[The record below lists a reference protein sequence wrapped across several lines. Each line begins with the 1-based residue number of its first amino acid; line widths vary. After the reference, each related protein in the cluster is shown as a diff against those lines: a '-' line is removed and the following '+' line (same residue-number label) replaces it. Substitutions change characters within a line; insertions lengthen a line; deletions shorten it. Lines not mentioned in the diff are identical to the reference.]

1 MKNQQKLVL
10 QYLENISWKVL
21 EEYPGIIRTMIK
33 GKWGVY
39 ALYRKDKL
47 YYVGLANN
55 LMGRLKT
62 HLKDRHHNRWDRFSV
77 YLTIKSSHIKELESL
92 LIRVTNPPGN
102 RIKGKFIKSA
112 ALRPE
117 LNAKLVAFD
126 ANRRAGLIGGLIE
139 QKWQKTVAKKAGGK
153 KSLIGI
159 FPNRIQLRATY
170 KEQTHIATLRKDGK
184 ISYKNKLYASP
195 TMAAKIVTGR
205 KTISGWH
212 FWKYKNSKGNWVRL
226 RSLKK

>member
-10 QYLENISWKVL
+10 QHLENISWKVL
-21 EEYPGIIRTMIK
+21 EEYPGIIRTMIR

-39 ALYRKDKL
+39 ALYRRDKL

-62 HLKDRHHNRWDRFSV
+62 HLKDRHHNLWDRFSV
-77 YLTIKSSHIKELESL
+77 YLTIKSSHIRELESL

-102 RIKGKFIKSA
+102 RIKGKFISSTI
-112 ALRPE
+112 LRSE
-117 LNAKLVAFD
+117 LNSKMIAFD
-126 ANRRAGLIGGLIE
+126 ANRRAGLIGGLVE
-139 QKWQKTVAKKAGGK
+139 QKWQKTVAKKAGGN
-153 KSLIGI
+153 KSLAGI
-159 FPNRIQLRATY
+159 FPKRIKLKATY
-170 KEQTHIATLRKDGK
+170 KEETYFATLRKDGK
-184 ISYKNKLYASP
+184 ISYKNKIYASP